1 MMMMKMSMTAN
12 NALMVEQLGLL
23 AEKGVMVQMRSR
35 FEYEVFGFYKS
46 NSVVVNLP
54 MQTVTARY
62 GEVDEFAD
70 EGLFDALVE
79 LNYSWWSRSHA
90 RYDGWARPAPE
101 WEKLFEAAGLE
112 VD

>member
-1 MMMMKMSMTAN
+1 MSMTAN

-54 MQTVTARY
+54 EQTVTARY
-62 GEVDEFAD
+62 GEVTEFAAED
-70 EGLFDALVE
+70 LSETLVN
-79 LNYSWWSRSHA
+79 LNYQWWSRSFA
-90 RYDGWARPAPE
+90 RYDGWAQPAEE
-101 WEKLFEAAGLE
+101 WRRLFDAAGLE